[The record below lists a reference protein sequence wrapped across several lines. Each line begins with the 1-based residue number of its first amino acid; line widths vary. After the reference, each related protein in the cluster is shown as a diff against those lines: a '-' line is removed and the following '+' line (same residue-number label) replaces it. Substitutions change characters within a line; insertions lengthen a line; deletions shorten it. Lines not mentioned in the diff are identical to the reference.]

1 MTGAMDSAPCEKWA
15 KRAGTPKNDGR
26 RGTLKRIC
34 KDTRR
39 VAAAVQEA
47 YPSDMLGG
55 PGADFLKG
63 LPFGA
68 SDLQVCEDNFAWQA

>member
-1 MTGAMDSAPCEKWA
+1 M
-15 KRAGTPKNDGR
+15 AGVGR
-26 RGTLKRIC
+26 WKRIC

-39 VAAAVQEA
+39 VAGAVQEA

-68 SDLQVCEDNFAWQA
+68 SDLQVCEDNFA